1 MAKSLGLKKRPWIM
15 ILGDKRK
22 NGEKSWSEKTTK
34 EKLDMVF
41 VVVAIVG
48 FTLGAV
54 VNYKLLTKK

>member
-1 MAKSLGLKKRPWIM
+1 MDKMMTQNERKSKKWKER
-15 ILGDKRK
+15 
-22 NGEKSWSEKTTK
+22 TTK

-41 VVVAIVG
+41 VIVAIVG

>member
-1 MAKSLGLKKRPWIM
+1 MTTQNK
-15 ILGDKRK
+15 DKIWKER
-22 NGEKSWSEKTTK
+22 TTK

-48 FTLGAV
+48 FTLGAI

>member
-1 MAKSLGLKKRPWIM
+1 MMTSKK
-15 ILGDKRK
+15 DKKWKER
-22 NGEKSWSEKTTK
+22 TTK

-48 FTLGAV
+48 FTLGAI

>member
-1 MAKSLGLKKRPWIM
+1 MLIQDKKNKKWEER
-15 ILGDKRK
+15 
-22 NGEKSWSEKTTK
+22 TTK

-41 VVVAIVG
+41 VIVAIVG

>member
-1 MAKSLGLKKRPWIM
+1 MLTQDKKNKKWKER
-15 ILGDKRK
+15 
-22 NGEKSWSEKTTK
+22 STK

-41 VVVAIVG
+41 VVVAIIG

>member
-1 MAKSLGLKKRPWIM
+1 MTSKK
-15 ILGDKRK
+15 DKKWKER
-22 NGEKSWSEKTTK
+22 TTK

-48 FTLGAV
+48 FTLGAI

>member
-1 MAKSLGLKKRPWIM
+1 MLRNESNK
-15 ILGDKRK
+15 DK
-22 NGEKSWSEKTTK
+22 GWSDRTTK

-41 VVVAIVG
+41 VIVAIVG

>member
-1 MAKSLGLKKRPWIM
+1 MM
-15 ILGDKRK
+15 TQNQK
-22 NGEKSWSEKTTK
+22 NQKWADRTTK

-41 VVVAIVG
+41 VVVAIIG

>member
-1 MAKSLGLKKRPWIM
+1 MFTNSKDKKWADKS
-15 ILGDKRK
+15 
-22 NGEKSWSEKTTK
+22 TK

-48 FTLGAV
+48 FTLGAI